1 MTQTSNA
8 DIVGL
13 FVFIAALVFSADVAA
28 VVGPYI
34 VIGIA
39 AVIGASFSLSRRA
52 KSTRVGALWFFVRIA
67 LLAMLITGI
76 ISAIAVSYQ
85 PDLPERLLLAPIA
98 LLIGWIGDDWPA
110 VFAKL
115 MRMVWGAVDLVRGG
129 KGGAS

>member
-1 MTQTSNA
+1 MTQQTSV

-28 VVGPYI
+28 VVGPYM

-52 KSTRVGALWFFVRIA
+52 KSTRAGAFWFFARIA
-67 LLAMLITGI
+67 GLAMLITGL
-76 ISAIAVSYQ
+76 ISAIAISYQ

-98 LLIGWIGDDWPA
+98 LLIGWIGDDWPT
-110 VFAKL
+110 VFARV
-115 MRMVWGAVDLVRGG
+115 MRMVWAVLGRSGG
-129 KGGAS
+129 KGDAS